1 MGLFQVGVFLV
12 GVFLGGSCPG
22 GTYPGWEFSLLEV
35 FRVGIIRVAVF
46 RVAVFMLP
54 HFETW
59 WWNKDVDVTV
69 CRRSYLGFGKRVGMR
84 KIGRNILRQQKMLR
98 E

>member
-1 MGLFQVGVFLV
+1 MGIFQVGVFLV
-12 GVFLGGSCPG
+12 GVFLGGSCPS

-35 FRVGIIRVAVF
+35 FRVGII

>member
-1 MGLFQVGVFLV
+1 MGIFF
-12 GVFLGGSCPG
+12 GGSFPG
-22 GTYPGWEFSLLEV
+22 GNCP
-35 FRVGIIRVAVF
+35 VGIIRVAIF
-46 RVAVFMLP
+46 RVGVFMLP